1 MVLNKLN
8 WMIGG
13 EAGYGIMNTGLA
25 FAKFSIRNGLYAFL
39 SHEYPSLIRGGH
51 NTSAVR
57 VSDEEIGSH
66 SDKLSILIALNQET
80 IEKHYD
86 RIEKNGIL
94 IYDKAE
100 IKELKVPLK
109 DIQLV
114 DVPFVKIS
122 QDICNKRLL
131 SNSVALGAT
140 IAVLNC
146 DLKIMNDILKEMY
159 DDKGKEII
167 DWNLK
172 AAKAGYDSVKKNFKG
187 TSNSE
192 IEAIKSSKKYI
203 VTGNDAIGLGA
214 IAAGCKFHSQY
225 PMTPTTQLLSFM
237 AVHAHDSNI
246 VVVQPE
252 DEISSI
258 HMAIG
263 ASFAGVRAM
272 CATAGGGFCLMTE
285 GFGLAGIT
293 ELPIVVVVGQRGAP
307 ATGLPTKT
315 EQSDL
320 KFVVS
325 SGHGEIARIVI
336 APTDVDDAF
345 YSTIEAFELAD
356 KFQVPAILLVDKYMC
371 VNGKTTDKISTKNVK
386 LDQGLI
392 SDRDLDVNFKRYDF
406 NTPDG
411 VSLRSIPGQKNG
423 MYNASSDEH
432 DENGQLIEN
441 PEPRIKM
448 MQKRLKKIEF
458 IKKALP
464 KPELYG
470 DRNADITLIG
480 WGSTKYAIR
489 EALHE
494 ISDSANLSI
503 NHLHIKYMA
512 PFQSE
517 DIKSILQGCKRLII
531 IEGNYTGQ
539 LASLIREETGIEI
552 KNKILKYD
560 GKQFTADDVY
570 KKVMGVLGNGIS
582 GTIQNPSFGGV
593 KW

>member
-1 MVLNKLN
+1 MTANKLN

-51 NTSAVR
+51 NTSSVR
-57 VSDEEIGSH
+57 VSEQEIGSH
-66 SDKLSILIALNQET
+66 QEKLSILVALNEET
-80 IEKHYD
+80 IEKHY
-86 RIEKNGIL
+86 EKLEENGII
-94 IYDKAE
+94 IYDKSQ
-100 IKELKVPLK
+100 IKELNIPAKG
-109 DIQLV
+109 IQLI

-122 QDICNKRLL
+122 QDICNKKLL

-140 IAVLNC
+140 VAVLNGN
-146 DLKIMNDILKEMY
+146 LKIMNDILKEMY
-159 DDKGKEII
+159 EDKGKEII

-172 AAKAGYDSVKKNFKG
+172 AASSGYNYVKANFKG
-187 TSNSE
+187 KIQHE
-192 IEAIKSSKKYI
+192 IEPVKSKTKKYI
-203 VTGNDAIGLGA
+203 LSGNEAIGLGA
-214 IAAGCKFHSQY
+214 ITAGCKFHSQY
-225 PMTPTTQLLSFM
+225 PMTPTTQLLHFM
-237 AVHAHDSNI
+237 ASYARDSNI

-272 CATAGGGFCLMTE
+272 CATSGGGFCLMSE
-285 GFGLAGIT
+285 GFGLAGAT
-293 ELPIVVVVGQRGAP
+293 ELPIVVVEGQRGGP
-307 ATGLPTKT
+307 ATGLPTKH

-320 KFVVS
+320 KFVIN

-336 APTDVDDAF
+336 APSDVDDAF

-371 VNGKTTDKISTKNVK
+371 VNAKATDKILSKDIKINH
-386 LDQGLI
+386 GLI
-392 SDRDLDVNFKRYDF
+392 ISDKELEKINDFKRYNF
-406 NTPDG
+406 NTPNG

-423 MYNASSDEH
+423 MYNAASDEH
-432 DENGQLIEN
+432 DEYGQLIEDT
-441 PEPRIKM
+441 ETRMKI

-458 IKKALP
+458 IKKSLP
-464 KPELYG
+464 RPELYG
-470 DRNADITLIG
+470 DKNADITLIG

-512 PFQSE
+512 PFQAE
-517 DIKSILQGCKRLII
+517 EIKSILQGCKRLIM

-539 LASLIREETGIEI
+539 LASLIRGETGIEI

-560 GKQFTADDVY
+560 GKQFTADEVY
-570 KKVMGVLGNGIS
+570 KKVMGVLRNGKL
-582 GTIQNPSFGGV
+582 N
-593 KW
+593 

>member
-1 MVLNKLN
+1 MVTNKLN

-25 FAKFSIRNGLYAFL
+25 FAKFCIRNGLYAFL

-66 SDKLSILIALNQET
+66 QDKLSILIALNQET
-80 IEKHYD
+80 IEKHHD
-86 RIEKNGIL
+86 KIEDGGVL

-100 IKELKVPLK
+100 IKELNMPLK
-109 DIQLV
+109 GIQLV

-122 QDICNKRLL
+122 TEICNKRLL

-140 IAVLNC
+140 AAVLNC

-159 DDKGKEII
+159 EDKGKEII
-167 DWNLK
+167 DWNLR
-172 AAKAGYDSVKKNFKG
+172 AAKAGYDSVKKNFNG
-187 TSNSE
+187 ASYE
-192 IEAIKSSKKYI
+192 IKPIKSSKKYI
-203 VTGNDAIGLGA
+203 VTGNEAIGLGA
-214 IAAGCKFHSQY
+214 ITAGCRFHSQY

-237 AVHAHDSNI
+237 ASHARDSNI

-272 CATAGGGFCLMTE
+272 CATSGGGFCLMSE

-293 ELPIVVVVGQRGAP
+293 ELPIVVVEGQRGGP
-307 ATGLPTKT
+307 ATGLPTKH

-320 KFVVS
+320 MFAVH

-336 APTDVDDAF
+336 APSDVDDAF
-345 YSTIEAFELAD
+345 YSTIEAFELSD

-371 VNGKTTDKISTKNVK
+371 VNAKATNRISSKGIKI
-386 LDQGLI
+386 DHGLI
-392 SDRDLDVNFKRYDF
+392 ADKELEANFKRYDI

-432 DENGQLIEN
+432 DEYGQLIEN
-441 PEPRIKM
+441 PEPRMRIM
-448 MQKRLKKIEF
+448 EKRLKKIEF
-458 IKKALP
+458 IRKAFP

-470 DRNADITLIG
+470 DKNADITLIG

-489 EALHE
+489 EAMHE

-512 PFQSE
+512 PFQAE
-517 DIKSILQGCKRLII
+517 EIKAILQVCKRIII

-560 GKQFTADDVY
+560 GKQFSADEVY
-570 KKVMGVLGNGIS
+570 KKVMGVLNGKL
-582 GTIQNPSFGGV
+582 N
-593 KW
+593 

>member
-1 MVLNKLN
+1 MFTNKLN

-25 FAKFSIRNGLYAFL
+25 FAKFCIRNGLYAFL

-66 SDKLSILIALNQET
+66 HEKLSILIALNEET

-86 RIEKNGIL
+86 KIEDGGIL

-100 IKELKVPLK
+100 IKELNIPAKG
-109 DIQLV
+109 IQLV

-122 QDICNKRLL
+122 TEICNKRLL

-140 IAVLNC
+140 VAVLNC
-146 DLKIMNDILKEMY
+146 DLKIMNNILKDMY
-159 DDKGKEII
+159 EDKGKEIV

-187 TSNSE
+187 KINHE
-192 IEAIKSSKKYI
+192 IKAVKSSKKYI
-203 VTGNDAIGLGA
+203 VTGNEAIGLGA
-214 IAAGCKFHSQY
+214 ITAGCRFHSQY
-225 PMTPTTQLLSFM
+225 PMTPTTQLLTFM
-237 AVHAHDSNI
+237 ASHARDSNI

-272 CATAGGGFCLMTE
+272 CATSGGGFCLMSE

-293 ELPIVVVVGQRGAP
+293 ELPIVVVEGQRGAP
-307 ATGLPTKT
+307 ATGLPTKH

-320 KFVVS
+320 KFAVN

-336 APTDVDDAF
+336 APSDADDAF
-345 YSTIEAFELAD
+345 YSTIEAFELSD

-371 VNGKTTDKISTKNVK
+371 VNAKTTDRISSKNVK
-386 LDQGLI
+386 IDHGLI
-392 SDRDLDVNFKRYDF
+392 SDKELEVNFKRYDF
-406 NTPDG
+406 NTPNG

-423 MYNASSDEH
+423 MHNASSDEH
-432 DENGQLIEN
+432 DEYGQLIEDA
-441 PEPRIKM
+441 PTRMRI

-458 IKKALP
+458 IKKILP

-470 DRNADITLIG
+470 DKNADITLIG

-512 PFQSE
+512 PFQADE
-517 DIKSILQGCKRLII
+517 IKSILQGCKRLII

-560 GKQFTADDVY
+560 GKQFTANEIY
-570 KKVMGVLGNGIS
+570 KKVMGVLNGKL
-582 GTIQNPSFGGV
+582 N
-593 KW
+593 